1 MFLEFSEGFYMFL
14 CVNSIGL
21 ESNECL
27 KDGTSIHAP
36 GMDDFIFADGGL
48 MELATVAAPQHF
60 FQVFS
65 SAGDQA
71 FQKLQRNL
79 RQHGSDSVRRLWIC
93 WICMDLS
100 QEWSFH
106 GLCSCMIFVDAGQCF
121 HAPCQGA
128 VLLCRTFAEKRG
140 IELRGQHRAK
150 KTLMSNMSSWTA

>member
-1 MFLEFSEGFYMFL
+1 
-14 CVNSIGL
+14 
-21 ESNECL
+21 
-27 KDGTSIHAP
+27 
-36 GMDDFIFADGGL
+36 MDDFIFADPGGL
-48 MELATVAAPQHF
+48 MERAGNCGSSAAF
-60 FQVFS
+60 FSCFFS

-150 KTLMSNMSSWTA
+150 KMLMSNISKAGPPS

>member
-1 MFLEFSEGFYMFL
+1 MRQQHRPGVKWMSEGWHLNPCTGHGRLHFCRWRTDGKSSQLWQLRSIFFMF
-14 CVNSIGL
+14 
-21 ESNECL
+21 
-27 KDGTSIHAP
+27 
-36 GMDDFIFADGGL
+36 
-48 MELATVAAPQHF
+48 
-60 FQVFS
+60 FS

-106 GLCSCMIFVDAGQCF
+106 GLCSCMIFVYAGQCF

-150 KTLMSNMSSWTA
+150 ETLMSNMSSWTA